1 MISRYYFGKDL
12 SVKYTYPE
20 AAEPVGNPTIYLFRD
35 MPGREAARAGT
46 GALQTVSTWAD
57 DDEVPNTKSF
67 TVAAFNDPEI
77 SSTISGREYF
87 LAINYELEASEQVQ
101 TDVKRLFVSRAGG
114 SLTHH
119 GVDLEAV
126 VSAYPTLASYLSN
139 DDIEDQIQLAID
151 EISAVIMPVD
161 WDKVTN
167 KDQLYF
173 PILCKAIANSCLSE
187 FVEEGDRFSKRYEIF
202 EKKYADYMANFV
214 VKADSDVS
222 GDTDDTKLVTQDFVL
237 NFR

>member
-12 SVKYTYPE
+12 TVKYSYAE
-20 AAEPVGNPTIYLFRD
+20 GAEPVGTPTIYLFRD
-35 MPGREAARAGT
+35 MPGRDAARAGT
-46 GALQTVSTWAD
+46 GALQTVSTWSID
-57 DDEVPNTKSF
+57 SEIPNTKSF
-67 TVAAFNDPEI
+67 TVAAFTDPEI
-77 SSTISGREYF
+77 ASTTDGHEYF
-87 LAINYELEASEQVQ
+87 LAINYTIKAAAEVQ
-101 TDVKRLFVSRAGG
+101 TDVKRLFVTRAGG
-114 SLTHH
+114 SLTSH

-126 VSAYPTLASYLSN
+126 IAAYPTLASYLTN

-151 EISAVIMPVD
+151 EIAAVIMPVD

-222 GDTDDTKLVTQDFVL
+222 GDSDDTKLVTQDFVL
-237 NFR
+237 SYR